1 MLTFIAT
8 MMVQAQNE
16 YSTLVIETKAGTTME
31 LSLQKKPRVV
41 HCDNNLM
48 VGEISYAYEEVRKF
62 YFKPYDPTS
71 IEAPIAEDTIR
82 IAMLDQSKVLING
95 VGGADKVRL
104 YTLDGR
110 YVITESSMNGN
121 VLSVSLDNL
130 TPGTY
135 ILNIDDKQ
143 SFKLLK
149 R

>member
-1 MLTFIAT
+1 MSS
-8 MMVQAQNE
+8 M
-16 YSTLVIETKAGTTME
+16 
-31 LSLQKKPRVV
+31 
-41 HCDNNLM
+41 
-48 VGEISYAYEEVRKF
+48 
-62 YFKPYDPTS
+62 
-71 IEAPIAEDTIR
+71 
-82 IAMLDQSKVLING
+82 ING